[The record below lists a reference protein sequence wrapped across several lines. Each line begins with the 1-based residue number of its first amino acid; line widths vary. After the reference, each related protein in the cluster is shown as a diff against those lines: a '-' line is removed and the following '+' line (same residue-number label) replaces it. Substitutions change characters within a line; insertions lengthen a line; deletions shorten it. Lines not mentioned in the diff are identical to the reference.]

1 MKKLLNYIP
10 VLGVAMAFAA
20 CESDL
25 DGTTFNAQ
33 TAQPAVLNAPATTN
47 IVLEAANASDVAVSL
62 SWEKADFGYSAIS
75 TTNIDFDLAGNN
87 FANARQLAAVTTAT
101 TQDITV
107 NDLNSAVINLL
118 NDHGIEED
126 YSARDYEIR
135 LSSSISQAADTLYS
149 NVITLNITP
158 YSMDVQYPSISIR
171 GDYNGW
177 DWASCQKVY
186 SANFDDNYAGMI
198 YFDGK
203 AQNGWKFC
211 LDEGWATN
219 WGDTAEGAIPAES
232 TSVTLTAGGANI
244 TSYSRGS
251 YYIEFNSSTLEMTIS
266 QAYDSWG
273 IVGNH
278 NGWGSGDTPMTLGQE
293 TDAAGNVQH
302 FLTATMHMDANNT
315 WKIRPDEKWEND
327 KGPGQLKYE
336 GDVADN
342 GDGNFIATEAGEYT
356 IKWYFNK
363 VEQSLVVTRN

>member
-25 DGTTFNAQ
+25 DGTTYNAE
-33 TAQPAVLNAPATTN
+33 TAQPAVLSTPATTN

-62 SWEKADFGYSAIS
+62 SWEKANFGYSAIS

-158 YSMDVQYPSISIR
+158 YSMDVQYPKLWVV
-171 GDYNGW
+171 GKYC
-177 DWASCQKVY
+177 DW
-186 SANFDDNYAGMI
+186 NHG
-198 YFDGK
+198 
-203 AQNGWKFC
+203 
-211 LDEGWATN
+211 
-219 WGDTAEGAIPAES
+219 
-232 TSVTLTAGGANI
+232 
-244 TSYSRGS
+244 
-251 YYIEFNSSTLEMTIS
+251 NSQFLET
-266 QAYDSWG
+266 
-273 IVGNH
+273 VGC
-278 NGWGSGDTPMTLGQE
+278 G
-293 TDAAGNVQH
+293 
-302 FLTATMHMDANNT
+302 
-315 WKIRPDEKWEND
+315 
-327 KGPGQLKYE
+327 
-336 GDVADN
+336 
-342 GDGNFIATEAGEYT
+342 
-356 IKWYFNK
+356 
-363 VEQSLVVTRN
+363 